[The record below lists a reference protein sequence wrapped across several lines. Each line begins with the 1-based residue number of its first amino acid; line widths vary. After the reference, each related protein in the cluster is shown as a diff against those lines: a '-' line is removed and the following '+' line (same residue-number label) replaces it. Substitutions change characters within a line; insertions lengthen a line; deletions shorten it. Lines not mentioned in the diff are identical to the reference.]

1 MTTMNDVVTGALKRL
16 RVINAR
22 QTPDGV
28 SASDGL
34 AALNDMMHSWKAKG
48 VDTDHDT
55 LEAADDFPLDDEH
68 VQGVKALLAVR
79 LASDYGVAIDEGVAR
94 DAGMGWSGLEAE
106 FVKPA
111 EDATVDAGLRNLT
124 SRRYGAAILG
134 Q

>member
-1 MTTMNDVVTGALKRL
+1 MTTMNDIVTGALKRL

-28 SASDGL
+28 AASDGL
-34 AALNDMMHSWKAKG
+34 TALNEMMHSWKAKG

-55 LEAADDFPLDDEH
+55 LTASDDFPLDDEH
-68 VQGVKALLAVR
+68 IHGVKALLAVR
-79 LASDYGVAIDEGVAR
+79 LASDYGVSIDDGVVR
-94 DAGMGWSGLEAE
+94 DANMGWEGLEAE